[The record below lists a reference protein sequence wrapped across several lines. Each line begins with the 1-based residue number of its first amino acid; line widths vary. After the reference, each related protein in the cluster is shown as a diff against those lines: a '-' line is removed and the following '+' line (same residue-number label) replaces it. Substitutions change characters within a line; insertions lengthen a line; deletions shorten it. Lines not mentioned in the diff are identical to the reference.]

1 MLQTAKQW
9 IDKAINHL
17 DSEYSKLQMW
27 RANPALVEDILVD
40 SYGAMQP
47 LKNTA
52 TVGLLDS
59 QTLTIKPWDKS
70 VIHAIAKAISDA
82 ELGLNPQSMADS
94 VMIKVPPMTEERR
107 KDIAKIAKKLAEEA
121 KVSVRNVRAD
131 AMKAIKKSEDD
142 KDISEDEKKDLEADL
157 QKSIDEANKSI
168 EEHFKHKEADIMKV

>member
-9 IDKAINHL
+9 IEKAINHL

-59 QTLTIKPWDKS
+59 QTLSIKPWDKS

-82 ELGLNPQSMADS
+82 DLGLNPQSMADS

-107 KDIAKIAKKLAEEA
+107 RDIAKIAKKLAEEA

-131 AMKAIKKSEDD
+131 AMKSIKKSEDD
-142 KDISEDEKKDLEADL
+142 KEISEDERKDYETDL
-157 QKSIDEANKSI
+157 QKSIDEANKNI